1 VSRQVELEVVQER
14 TMDRAPH
21 AIVADFG
28 EPLGQDMLE
37 KATDEL
43 VGGQGHGP
51 PAPVLGVLIAAAHLA
66 WLAREAAVVGQGEAV
81 DIPAQVVQD
90 LLRTLPRRFAIDD
103 PALSP
108 D

>member
-1 VSRQVELEVVQER
+1 MPRQGALEVVQER
-14 TMDRAPH
+14 TMDRAPQ
-21 AIVADFG
+21 AIVADCVA
-28 EPLGQDMLE
+28 PLGQDLLE
-37 KATDEL
+37 KAADEL

-51 PAPVLGVLIAAAHLA
+51 PAPVLGVLRAAAHLA
-66 WLAREAAVVGQGEAV
+66 LLDREEAVVGQCEAV

-90 LLRTLPRRFAIDD
+90 LLRALHRRFAIDD